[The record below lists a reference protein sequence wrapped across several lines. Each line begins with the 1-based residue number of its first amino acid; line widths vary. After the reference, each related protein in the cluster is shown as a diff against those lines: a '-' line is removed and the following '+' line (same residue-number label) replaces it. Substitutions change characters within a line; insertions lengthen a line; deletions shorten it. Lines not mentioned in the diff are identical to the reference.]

1 MFLYSI
7 LYSYEPN
14 RIQQTLGL
22 PKALS
27 YFCNVPV
34 RAISRRDAILQLPPR
49 STVVFETQINVM
61 RNCVIGELRVKTVAT
76 RCQILRCTKFD
87 FDCGSVPD
95 PAGGAYS
102 APPDPLAGYKGATS
116 LPTCFLH

>member
-76 RCQILRCTKFD
+76 RCQILRLKCTKIVFSW
-87 FDCGSVPD
+87 GSAPD
-95 PAGGAYS
+95 TAGGAYS
-102 APPDPLAGYKGATS
+102 APPDPLAGLKGAY
-116 LPTCFLH
+116 F